1 MIKIYKEESI
11 KLAISINEKTFH
23 YRDKI
28 SYSENISARL
38 KTNKISR
45 MYAAAAA
52 AKSLQS
58 CPTLCDP
65 IDGSP
70 PGSPIPGIL
79 QARIPDRLPFPFP
92 MHETEK
98 SK

>member
-52 AKSLQS
+52 AKSLQ
-58 CPTLCDP
+58 
-65 IDGSP
+65 
-70 PGSPIPGIL
+70 
-79 QARIPDRLPFPFP
+79 
-92 MHETEK
+92 
-98 SK
+98 